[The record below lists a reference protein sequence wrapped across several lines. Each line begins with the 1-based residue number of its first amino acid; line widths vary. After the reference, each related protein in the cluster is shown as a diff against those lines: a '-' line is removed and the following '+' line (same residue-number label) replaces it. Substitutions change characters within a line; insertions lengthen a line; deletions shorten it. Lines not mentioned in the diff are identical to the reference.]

1 MATEE
6 VCDLSSTGEVLVM
19 DFYLPFLFFL
29 VFFFF
34 FFSFEKQKRADGYHV
49 EYQPADPKL
58 DQAVER

>member
-1 MATEE
+1 M
-6 VCDLSSTGEVLVM
+6 
-19 DFYLPFLFFL
+19 PFLSQKQL
-29 VFFFF
+29 WILFFF

>member
-1 MATEE
+1 MWQKQNFPPWNDSYKEKNA
-6 VCDLSSTGEVLVM
+6 LSVSETAL
-19 DFYLPFLFFL
+19 DS
-29 VFFFF
+29 FF

>member
-1 MATEE
+1 MTAIKKNA
-6 VCDLSSTGEVLVM
+6 LSVSETAL
-19 DFYLPFLFFL
+19 DS
-29 VFFFF
+29 FFF